1 MGGNSKQ
8 PLTKMPQK
16 LHEQLHKDLNAFLRQ
31 RMDAAGNHMRPQ
43 RGNPAD
49 KIQENFSPEARR
61 RAMAD
66 FYRQYGG
73 KYPDA
78 ARDFFKQHP
87 NLK

>member
-1 MGGNSKQ
+1 MGGDPKQ
-8 PLTKMPQK
+8 KLTNTPNK

-43 RGNPAD
+43 RGNPGW
-49 KIQENFSPEARR
+49 KIRQKFTDEQRR

-66 FYRQYGG
+66 FYRQYGS